1 MRYLHPHLHR
11 PHKTLKSPKEDP
23 SKRDHPQGKIP
34 RNLKRPHKDHRH
46 HPQGDPGQDLKSK
59 VHSTDPQVLYTD
71 PEEPGHPH
79 KDLKDPNKDL
89 HRGLTDPHL
98 HRPMI

>member
-11 PHKTLKSPKEDP
+11 PQKTLKSPKEDL

-46 HPQGDPGQDLKSK
+46 HPRGDPDQDLKSK

-79 KDLKDPNKDL
+79 EDLKDPNKDL
-89 HRGLTDPHL
+89 HIGLTDPHL